1 MWKWDGIGMFC
12 TQLYLSA
19 SYFAASQY
27 FIFPNME
34 NVTPCGVSDGYLC
47 FRCNQWVSFFFQGPE
62 TFGVRLNQYMYN
74 FGLVHFGMSSKHI
87 GEGSAF
93 SYRLQQFV
101 LLNVLYLV
109 YGLKLKSV
117 DLPRITVL
125 SLGGKDSVTSN
136 LFTL

>member
-1 MWKWDGIGMFC
+1 M
-12 TQLYLSA
+12 
-19 SYFAASQY
+19 
-27 FIFPNME
+27 
-34 NVTPCGVSDGYLC
+34 
-47 FRCNQWVSFFFQGPE
+47 
-62 TFGVRLNQYMYN
+62 YMYN

-87 GEGSAF
+87 EEGSAF

-109 YGLKLKSV
+109 YGLELKIV
-117 DLPRITVL
+117 DLLRITVL